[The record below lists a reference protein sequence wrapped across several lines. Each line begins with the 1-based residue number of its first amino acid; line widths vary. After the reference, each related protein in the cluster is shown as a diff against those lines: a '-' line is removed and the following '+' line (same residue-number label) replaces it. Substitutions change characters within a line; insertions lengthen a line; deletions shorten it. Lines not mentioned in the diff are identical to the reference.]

1 MTIIRIIKYLH
12 FQVMTKISIYII
24 IYTYI
29 YIYTSIDLRNI
40 CHKPLAQ
47 SWRSLRYVLFIS
59 LLCSWDRT
67 IQRNLGNSQRHS
79 TLGYIILVAII
90 GTTILVPYHYIKSLQ
105 LICRSGRRKCHFQGP
120 NIQMRSIDLATWEL
134 TRVVAPA
141 MGLLPDT

>member
-12 FQVMTKISIYII
+12 FHVMTKISIYII

-29 YIYTSIDLRNI
+29 YIYRSTQYLSQTSSSTVTEFEIRYI
-40 CHKPLAQ
+40 YFPVVPLGQ
-47 SWRSLRYVLFIS
+47 DDTERK
-59 LLCSWDRT
+59 T
-67 IQRNLGNSQRHS
+67 GNSQRYS
-79 TLGYIILVAII
+79 TIGYIILVAII

-105 LICRSGRRKCHFQGP
+105 LICGSGRRKCHFQRP
-120 NIQMRSIDLATWEL
+120 NIQMRSIDLATWEH